1 MHIQQTLF
9 SQTRL
14 FAVHCNF
21 FNYLVGW
28 TISFCDLY
36 HTFQW
41 CRAQPLPGPLRCPV
55 QSLPCWAPVSW
66 FPALSTT
73 QNQRRSPLKSPGFGP
88 KKNTRIYHPDRS
100 SVLQDYKD
108 RTQLVG
114 DLQVKNCSLRI
125 DPLHQSD
132 TGPFHFRVEI
142 KDYNMYSY
150 ADNAVYIDIKGKF
163 EQLDF
168 EI

>member
-1 MHIQQTLF
+1 MVQSSASSWTAEVPSTVSALLG
-9 SQTRL
+9 SC
-14 FAVHCNF
+14 VVVPCS
-21 FNYLVGW
+21 FNYPEPEKKSSEVTGIW
-28 TISFCDLY
+28 
-36 HTFQW
+36 
-41 CRAQPLPGPLRCPV
+41 AQK
-55 QSLPCWAPVSW
+55 
-66 FPALSTT
+66 
-73 QNQRRSPLKSPGFGP
+73 NQD
-88 KKNTRIYHPDRS
+88 RIYHPDRS